1 MGKKKYLII
10 FIILLLAGGTVL
22 YLHMKAKQA
31 EKEIPNNKMAEVPT
45 PEPEKVPDLGIKMVI
60 DSGHGGFDPGKV
72 NADGIIEKD
81 INLQIAIKLKEKL
94 EQQGIEIIMTRDT
107 DKGMYEETSKSKKM
121 DDLNNR
127 CRLIGETEP
136 LCTISIHQNSFP
148 DESVYGPQ
156 VFYYHDSESSA
167 QLAQLVQE
175 SLNTNLNIEKPR
187 ETKNNQSY
195 YLLKKSPSTTI
206 IVECGFLS
214 NANEAEKLT
223 TEDYQNQIAD
233 AIVCGVM
240 EYIKEQSVQKESSVD
255 SAAFFDK

>member
-1 MGKKKYLII
+1 MRKKTYFIVS
-10 FIILLLAGGTVL
+10 IILLFTGCAVFC
-22 YLHMKAKQA
+22 LHMKNRNA
-31 EKEIPNNKMAEVPT
+31 EREKNEAAELLI
-45 PEPEKVPDLGIKMVI
+45 PEPEEVPDLGIKMIV

-72 NADGIIEKD
+72 NADGIVEKD
-81 INLQIAIKLKEKL
+81 INLQIALKLRDRL
-94 EQQGIEIIMTRDT
+94 EQQGIEIIMTRDS

-121 DDLNNR
+121 EDLNNR
-127 CRLIGETEP
+127 CQLIAETEP

-167 QLAQLVQE
+167 QLAQFVQE

-214 NANEAEKLT
+214 NPDEAEKLT
-223 TEDYQNQIAD
+223 TENYQNQIAD
-233 AIVCGVM
+233 AILTGVM
-240 EYIKEQSVQKESSVD
+240 KYVEKMPMQNESSD
-255 SAAFFDK
+255 S

>member
-1 MGKKKYLII
+1 MRKKTYFIV
-10 FIILLLAGGTVL
+10 FIILLFTGCAVFC
-22 YLHMKAKQA
+22 LHMKNRNA
-31 EKEIPNNKMAEVPT
+31 EREKNEAAELLI
-45 PEPEKVPDLGIKMVI
+45 PEPEEVPDLGIKMIV

-72 NADGIIEKD
+72 NADGIVEKD
-81 INLQIAIKLKEKL
+81 INLQIALKLRDRL
-94 EQQGIEIIMTRDT
+94 EQQGIEIIMTRDS

-121 DDLNNR
+121 EDLNNR
-127 CRLIGETEP
+127 CQLIAETEP

-167 QLAQLVQE
+167 QLAQFVQE

-214 NANEAEKLT
+214 NPDEAEKLT
-223 TEDYQNQIAD
+223 TENYQNQIAD
-233 AIVCGVM
+233 AILTGVM
-240 EYIKEQSVQKESSVD
+240 KYVEKMPMQNESSD
-255 SAAFFDK
+255 F

>member
-10 FIILLLAGGTVL
+10 FFIFLLAGCTML
-22 YLHMKAKQA
+22 CLHMKAKMN
-31 EKEIPNNKMAEVPT
+31 EKETENEEVTEMPT
-45 PEPEKVPDLGIKMVI
+45 PEPENVPDLGIKMVI

-72 NADGIIEKD
+72 NADGVVEKD
-81 INLQIAIKLKEKL
+81 INLQIALKLKEKL
-94 EQQGIEIIMTRDT
+94 EQQGIEITMTRDT

-121 DDLNNR
+121 EDLNNR
-127 CRLIGETEP
+127 CQLIAETEP

-167 QLAQLVQE
+167 QLAQFVQE
-175 SLNTNLNIEKPR
+175 SLNTDLNIEKPR

-195 YLLKKSPSTTI
+195 YLLKKSSSTTI

-214 NANEAEKLT
+214 NASEAQKLT

-233 AIVCGVM
+233 AILDGVM
-240 EYIKEQSVQKESSVD
+240 KYVNEQSMQNG
-255 SAAFFDK
+255 SADEDDH

>member
-1 MGKKKYLII
+1 MREKTYFIV
-10 FIILLLAGGTVL
+10 FIILLFTSCAVFC
-22 YLHMKAKQA
+22 LHMKNRNA
-31 EKEIPNNKMAEVPT
+31 EREKNEAAELLI
-45 PEPEKVPDLGIKMVI
+45 PEPEEVPDLGIKMII

-72 NADGIIEKD
+72 NADGIVEKD
-81 INLQIAIKLKEKL
+81 INLQIALKLRDRL
-94 EQQGIEIIMTRDT
+94 EQQGIEIIMTRDS

-121 DDLNNR
+121 EDLNNR
-127 CRLIGETEP
+127 CQLIAETEP

-167 QLAQLVQE
+167 QLAQFVQE

-214 NANEAEKLT
+214 NPDEAEKLT
-223 TEDYQNQIAD
+223 TENYQNQIAD
-233 AIVCGVM
+233 AILTGVM
-240 EYIKEQSVQKESSVD
+240 KYVEKMPMQNESSD
-255 SAAFFDK
+255 S